1 MFRSCLGVKMTH
13 SFHCVILGFHVTSQ
27 YFPNMDVRHIC
38 APRSVKL
45 YGNVSLFWVVLA
57 FFELF
62 CGCSMDLSPK
72 IEEEEIK
79 KFSSKIPVLS
89 EYATALESHVKLRY
103 LKKISVV
110 GIDPFIIPYEE
121 FNPECLPPIEQSDL
135 FGYLVLQTSYYT
147 NDQFKNYRS
156 LEAYNQVVSGFVAS
170 VGGKIISGKYV
181 VAAKV
186 RHSQRMNDPLVNVW
200 IITESEGAIISAH
213 CSGCKAGLGESCSHV
228 ASAMMYIECWA
239 RINGKM
245 ACTEVK
251 CSWLLPTYVNEVT
264 YERVRDIDFTSAKKL
279 KENLDIKIDSLD
291 QNKAASRES
300 QPNCHAQTAI
310 PSQLASTEEMNKFLA
325 ALNLCEI
332 KPVVLSVM
340 DPYAE
345 QFVVKSRNVPVLSDL
360 YDLNNLELDYPELLQ
375 KCVGVKI
382 MLSDEDIKVVEQDT
396 REQAK
401 GPGFFRHRAG
411 RIGASVSG
419 AVYHSNIA
427 QPSQS
432 LIKSVCYPHLYKVNS
447 KAIRHGCKYEEY
459 AIKAYKT
466 HMEKRHVNFQVLRCG
481 LFINKQ
487 YPFLHATPDFL
498 TSCDCCGLGCGEV
511 KCPICIQDGDFDKYV
526 QEKSSCLEKVD
537 GTFMLKRKHN
547 YYFQVQQQLFTLPER
562 KFNDFVVCAIDSD
575 KNAHL
580 VIERIYPDPEHSNT
594 VLPKLEA
601 FWRICILPE
610 ILGRWF
616 TRRCDV
622 LTSVPNDNGICFCRG
637 QNSENVVSCS
647 NVECPYGKFHI
658 ACLSLSEVPTLKLWY
673 CPHCCR
679 LPQFKQSRR
688 SMKGKQPSAV
698 NQAAMM
704 CSSIC
709 ICNTKATPTDRLLE
723 CHGTACK
730 KGKFFHL
737 SCLGF
742 KRMPNNS
749 KTTWQCEYCRPK
761 PNSNSKF
768 FELTTSTSSA
778 THASPVTPIA
788 TAVTVASD
796 SNSDSEDEIS
806 ITKETRGTVDKFRA
820 LANLDDS
827 DYDIIN
833 DSSGWLTCD
842 IVQAVQVLLQELNP
856 LLEGLQRPTLGP
868 IRNFDVVSGE
878 FIQILHTGS
887 DHWVCVSSIGC
898 LPGKVHLYDSL
909 FHDVISQEIEDQTND
924 LLGGNLIELQ
934 FVPVQQ
940 QTNNSDCGVFA
951 SAFAVSLALGTNP
964 KHVTFDTSKM
974 RPHLAVC
981 LKAQKLSM
989 FPVF

>member
-1 MFRSCLGVKMTH
+1 M
-13 SFHCVILGFHVTSQ
+13 
-27 YFPNMDVRHIC
+27 
-38 APRSVKL
+38 
-45 YGNVSLFWVVLA
+45 
-57 FFELF
+57 
-62 CGCSMDLSPK
+62 
-72 IEEEEIK
+72 
-79 KFSSKIPVLS
+79 
-89 EYATALESHVKLRY
+89 
-103 LKKISVV
+103 
-110 GIDPFIIPYEE
+110 
-121 FNPECLPPIEQSDL
+121 
-135 FGYLVLQTSYYT
+135 
-147 NDQFKNYRS
+147 
-156 LEAYNQVVSGFVAS
+156 SGFVAS
-170 VGGKIISGKYV
+170 VGGRIISGKYV

-200 IITESEGAIISAH
+200 IITESEGAIISAN
-213 CSGCKAGLGESCSHV
+213 CSGCKAGLAESCSHV

-245 ACTEVK
+245 ACTQVK

-279 KENLDIKIDSLD
+279 KENFDIKIDSLD

-300 QPNCHAQTAI
+300 QPSCQAQTGI
-310 PSQLASTEEMNKFLA
+310 PTQLASTEEMNKFLA
-325 ALNLCEI
+325 ALNLCET
-332 KPVVLSVM
+332 KPVVLSLI

-382 MLSDEDIKVVEQDT
+382 MLSDEDIKIVEQDT

-427 QPSQS
+427 LPSQS

-447 KAIRHGCKYEEY
+447 KAIKHGCKYEEY
-459 AIKAYKT
+459 AIKAYET
-466 HMEKRHVNFQVLRCG
+466 HMKKSHVNFQVSRCG

-487 YPFLHATPDFL
+487 YPFLHATPDIL
-498 TSCDCCGLGCGEV
+498 TSCDCCGLGCGEI
-511 KCPICIQDGDFDKYV
+511 KCPICIPDGDFDKYV
-526 QEKSSCLEKVD
+526 QKKSSCLEKVN

-547 YYFQVQQQLFTLPER
+547 YYFQVQQQLFTLAER

-594 VLPKLEA
+594 VLPELEA

-622 LTSVPNDNGICFCRG
+622 LTSVPKDNGICFCRG

-647 NVECPYGKFHI
+647 NAECPYGKFHI
-658 ACLSLSEVPTLKLWY
+658 TCLSLSEVPTLKSWY

-679 LPQFKQSRR
+679 LPQFKQTRR
-688 SMKGKQPSAV
+688 SMKGKQPSSV

-723 CHGTACK
+723 CHGTACQN
-730 KGKFFHL
+730 GNFFHL
-737 SCLGF
+737 SCLGL

-749 KTTWQCEYCRPK
+749 KTTWQCEDCRPK
-761 PNSNSKF
+761 PKSNSKVVK
-768 FELTTSTSSA
+768 LTTSTSSA
-778 THASPVTPIA
+778 THASPVTPMA
-788 TAVTVASD
+788 TPLTVASD

-806 ITKETRGTVDKFRA
+806 ITKETRGTVDKFSA
-820 LANLDDS
+820 LANLGDS

-833 DSSGWLTCD
+833 DSSGWLSCD
-842 IVQAVQVLLQELNP
+842 VVQAVQVLLQEENP
-856 LLEGLQRPTLGP
+856 LLEGLQRPTLGRV
-868 IRNFDVVSGE
+868 RNFDVVSGE

-887 DHWVCVSSIGC
+887 DHWVCISSIGC

-909 FHDVISQEIEDQTND
+909 FHDVISQEIEEQTND
-924 LLGGNLIELQ
+924 LLGGNLVELQ

-951 SAFAVSLALGTNP
+951 IAFAVSLALGTNP

-981 LKAQKLSM
+981 LKEQKLSM

>member
-1 MFRSCLGVKMTH
+1 
-13 SFHCVILGFHVTSQ
+13 
-27 YFPNMDVRHIC
+27 
-38 APRSVKL
+38 
-45 YGNVSLFWVVLA
+45 
-57 FFELF
+57 
-62 CGCSMDLSPK
+62 MDLSTK

-79 KFSSKIPVLS
+79 KLSSKIPVLS
-89 EYATALESHVKLRY
+89 EYGTALESHVKLRY
-103 LKKISVV
+103 LKKISVL
-110 GIDPFIIPYEE
+110 GIDPFIIPCEE

-170 VGGKIISGKYV
+170 VGGRIISGKYV

-213 CSGCKAGLGESCSHV
+213 CSGCKAGLAESCSHV

-245 ACTEVK
+245 ACTQVK

-300 QPNCHAQTAI
+300 QPSCQAQTGI

-325 ALNLCEI
+325 ALNLCET
-332 KPVVLSVM
+332 KPVVLSLI

-382 MLSDEDIKVVEQDT
+382 MLSDEGIKIVEQDT

-447 KAIRHGCKYEEY
+447 KAIKHGCKYEEY
-459 AIKAYKT
+459 AIKAYET
-466 HMEKRHVNFQVLRCG
+466 HMKKSHVNFQVSRCG

-498 TSCDCCGLGCGEV
+498 TSCDCCGLGCGEI
-511 KCPICIQDGDFDKYV
+511 KCPICIPDGDFDKYV
-526 QEKSSCLEKVD
+526 QKKSSCLEKVN

-547 YYFQVQQQLFTLPER
+547 YYFQVQQQLFTLAER

-580 VIERIYPDPEHSNT
+580 VNERIYPDPEHSNT
-594 VLPKLEA
+594 VLPALEA

-610 ILGRWF
+610 ILARWF

-622 LTSVPNDNGICFCRG
+622 LTSVPKDNRICFCRG

-647 NVECPYGKFHI
+647 NAECPYRKFHI
-658 ACLSLSEVPTLKLWY
+658 TCLSLSEVPTLKSWY

-679 LPQFKQSRR
+679 LLQFKQTRR

-723 CHGTACK
+723 CHGTACEN
-730 KGKFFHL
+730 GNFFHL
-737 SCLGF
+737 SCLGL

-749 KTTWQCEYCRPK
+749 KTTWQCEDCRPK
-761 PNSNSKF
+761 PKSNSKVVK
-768 FELTTSTSSA
+768 LTTSTSSA
-778 THASPVTPIA
+778 THASLVTPMA
-788 TAVTVASD
+788 TPLTVASD

-806 ITKETRGTVDKFRA
+806 ITKETRGTVDKFSA
-820 LANLDDS
+820 LANLGDS

-842 IVQAVQVLLQELNP
+842 IVQAVQVLLQEENP
-856 LLEGLQRPTLGP
+856 LLEGLQRPTLGRV
-868 IRNFDVVSGE
+868 RNFDVVSGE

-887 DHWVCVSSIGC
+887 DHWVCISSIEC

-909 FHDVISQEIEDQTND
+909 FHDVISQEIEEQTND
-924 LLGGNLIELQ
+924 LLGGNLVELQ

-951 SAFAVSLALGTNP
+951 IAFAVSLALGTNP
-964 KHVTFDTSKM
+964 KHVTFDTSKTH
-974 RPHLAVC
+974 PHLAVC

>member
-1 MFRSCLGVKMTH
+1 
-13 SFHCVILGFHVTSQ
+13 
-27 YFPNMDVRHIC
+27 MDVRHIC

-594 VLPKLEA
+594 ILPKLET

-796 SNSDSEDEIS
+796 SNSDSENEIS

-842 IVQAVQVLLQELNP
+842 IVQAVQVLLQELKP